1 MDGTAKKNEGLRV
14 GLDIGYGNLKV
25 SSFNPSTNETQVIIL
40 PVGAGPAAKA
50 SKSMGDGRPDV
61 GDGASVFVDGEHW
74 VAGVS
79 PLEIQDFARPTHTN
93 YPKTRE
99 YLALYYAALSKLT
112 GDEVDVLVV
121 GLPVNQF
128 YEGRHD
134 GAVKALQG
142 RLEGEHFVGPN
153 RRVKVSKVVV
163 VPQPAGAYTDLIQ
176 IDKSLADD
184 KDRVALVL
192 DVGYFSSDYVLVRSG
207 KVDDQSSGSST
218 DATSRIIEDA
228 ARQIAVTNGHIR
240 LSSTR
245 LESAM
250 RSNRDLLSVG
260 ERDIEFK
267 PYVAAAA
274 SEVAERVMS
283 RVFAALRSQPD
294 MIDVVALT
302 GGGGALF
309 EPAVR
314 RAFQSSKIAVS
325 KDPVM
330 ANARGF
336 MLMARSVK
344 TSG

>member
-1 MDGTAKKNEGLRV
+1 MDGSNKNNEGLRV
-14 GLDIGYGNLKV
+14 GCDVGYGNLKI
-25 SSFNPSTNETQVIIL
+25 SAFDPKTNETQVIVL

-50 SKSMGDGRPDV
+50 SKSIGDGRPDV
-61 GDGASVFVDGEHW
+61 GDGAMVYIDGEQW

-99 YLALYYAALSKLT
+99 YLALYYAALSKLPSNQIA
-112 GDEVDVLVV
+112 VLVV
-121 GLPVNQF
+121 GLPVSQF

-134 GAVKALQG
+134 GSVKALQD
-142 RLEGEHFVGPN
+142 RLQGEHYLGPN
-153 RRVKVSKVVV
+153 RKVSVRQVVV

-176 IDKSLADD
+176 IDPTLADD
-184 KDRVALVL
+184 KDRVALVA
-192 DVGYFSSDYVLVRSG
+192 DVGFFSSDFVIFRSG

-228 ARQIAVTNGHIR
+228 ARQISATNGHIR
-240 LSSTR
+240 LSPAR
-245 LESAM
+245 LESAI
-250 RSNRDLLSVG
+250 RSNRDVLSVG
-260 ERDIEFK
+260 DKEIAFK

-274 SEVAERVMS
+274 NEVAERVMS
-283 RVFAALRSQPD
+283 RIFSSLRSQPD
-294 MIDVVALT
+294 MIDVVALA
-302 GGGGALF
+302 GGGASLF

-344 TSG
+344 ATS